1 MGEKIEDIYNL
12 FIEMTGMSRKSV
24 QNELNKYIDALN
36 LDKKSLTEHD
46 LRKIMSLYLEDL
58 NWSIMVNEAQAL
70 SENNKDG

>member
-1 MGEKIEDIYNL
+1 
-12 FIEMTGMSRKSV
+12 MTGMSRKSV